1 MSKSRTQIRLQQIT
15 GSLTDMK
22 PTSISKGTA
31 ITSLSEGNIP
41 SAQEIFKYYAQALS
55 NMSGDVAFGAVE
67 PGEYKSPASS
77 DGLVALRPTS
87 DDAMALG
94 RLTVGSINSVSSFI
108 IDSTVSYASTSLS
121 KDSGWSSPSSL
132 EKGTLIVL
140 RDSSNNDIVF
150 ELTSAF
156 SSSDSSLLVKF
167 VPGYSHVKSMSVS
180 AASQK
185 GYVSAGSLATSG
197 HASWSSINT
206 NRVEG
211 GASTGLDVAAA
222 HGILLL
228 QSSGSVGGSPLD
240 GSGGVIIDA
249 VNAVAI
255 KGGASSG
262 AAIILDTKFGSTET
276 QIKSA
281 GTPLLKVGGSAGN
294 ITMPVDSQTLAFG
307 ADAATTLTH
316 ADGVGLV
323 LAGGEDKLAFVQA
336 DGAESISSSADGILD
351 LAAGTLLK
359 PVAPTIELEAS
370 TEVLLDTPKVHLED
384 DSSVLAFGDGE
395 DVTFTH
401 DGSTGMDVAAAGAF
415 DVTAGAQSVIKTS
428 AAGLMLSGATNVGIA
443 AAAGPVFLDGSQS
456 VGIQTD
462 GTFAFSAIAALAG
475 TNAEALLFE
484 TPSSS
489 EASTYISNFSTSTS
503 VLGAINSLFSS
514 VTSGEPTLFSG
525 SIASTTS
532 AGAAVTLTKLAGDV
546 SSFGTSIAPNKLDVY
561 VNGQLMK
568 SGSETDRAAGNVDY
582 AVSGTNELKFS
593 FALVYEDLVSAID
606 RS

>member
-1 MSKSRTQIRLQQIT
+1 MKTILLTTTALVAFAGAAAADGHTSVSFSGAASAEYNSLGGFNTDADLDATMSAELDNGLTVSTTLSFDTANYGSIADGT
-15 GSLTDMK
+15 VAGSLTLSSD
-22 PTSISKGTA
+22 TA
-31 ITSLSEGNIP
+31 SLTFGNDITSASF
-41 SAQEIFKYYAQALS
+41 SAV
-55 NMSGDVAFGAVE
+55 GD
-67 PGEYKSPASS
+67 
-77 DGLVALRPTS
+77 
-87 DDAMALG
+87 
-94 RLTVGSINSVSSFI
+94 
-108 IDSTVSYASTSLS
+108 
-121 KDSGWSSPSSL
+121 
-132 EKGTLIVL
+132 
-140 RDSSNNDIVF
+140 
-150 ELTSAF
+150 
-156 SSSDSSLLVKF
+156 
-167 VPGYSHVKSMSVS
+167 
-180 AASQK
+180 
-185 GYVSAGSLATSG
+185 
-197 HASWSSINT
+197 
-206 NRVEG
+206 
-211 GASTGLDVAAA
+211 
-222 HGILLL
+222 
-228 QSSGSVGGSPLD
+228 
-240 GSGGVIIDA
+240 
-249 VNAVAI
+249 
-255 KGGASSG
+255 
-262 AAIILDTKFGSTET
+262 
-276 QIKSA
+276 
-281 GTPLLKVGGSAGN
+281 
-294 ITMPVDSQTLAFG
+294 
-307 ADAATTLTH
+307 
-316 ADGVGLV
+316 
-323 LAGGEDKLAFVQA
+323 
-336 DGAESISSSADGILD
+336 
-351 LAAGTLLK
+351 
-359 PVAPTIELEAS
+359 TI
-370 TEVLLDTPKVHLED
+370 
-384 DSSVLAFGDGE
+384 AFGDGE